1 MQRFDSIDY
10 PQNAIDQSLASIV
23 VQLAQRF
30 PAAEVISL
38 IRVTSG
44 AFQWAFAGDLNRK
57 SRGITFE
64 DLAPRSNDVM
74 CVHRRCVF
82 SGRLLTL
89 RPLGFFA
96 PPEIYRLGG

>member
-10 PQNAIDQSLASIV
+10 PQNAIDQSLASMV

-30 PAAEVISL
+30 PAAKVTSI

-44 AFQWAFAGDLNRK
+44 AFQRAFAGDLNRK

-64 DLAPRSNDVM
+64 DLAPGLNDMM
-74 CVHRRCVF
+74 CIHRRCVF
-82 SGRLLTL
+82 SGRLLTE

-96 PPEIYRLGG
+96 LREIYR